1 MEDALAKRVQETAD
15 HLLSN
20 AVGDC
25 GNAQRA
31 CFPCVSFGDVDA
43 SERQG
48 LVGPVFQTS
57 FERDQVLDELRLIQS
72 DGDAIDA
79 RGSAVAF
86 DAPEGVP
93 KGKQV
98 DTTCQGMCFD
108 LGQSVP
114 FQQSPWNEG
123 PVDFPS
129 REFVENVLN
138 SALEPGEAGRSR
150 CGTVLR
156 AG

>member
-1 MEDALAKRVQETAD
+1 MEDALEERVQETAD

-43 SERQG
+43 SERLG
-48 LVGPVFQTS
+48 LIGPVFQTS
-57 FERDQVLDELRLIQS
+57 FERDQVLDELGLIQR

-86 DAPEGVP
+86 DAPEAVP
-93 KGKQV
+93 EGKQV
-98 DTTCQGMCFD
+98 DTTCQRMSFD
-108 LGQSVP
+108 LGQSDP
-114 FQQSPWNEG
+114 FQQEPMERRTGRLSIARVRGECFLTAPLSPGRPDDPDAG
-123 PVDFPS
+123 PF
-129 REFVENVLN
+129 
-138 SALEPGEAGRSR
+138 
-150 CGTVLR
+150 
-156 AG
+156 

>member
-1 MEDALAKRVQETAD
+1 MEDALEERVQETAN

-31 CFPCVSFGDVDA
+31 CFPCVSFLDVDA
-43 SERQG
+43 SERPG
-48 LVGPVFQTS
+48 LVSPVFQTA

-93 KGKQV
+93 EGKQV
-98 DTTCQGMCFD
+98 DTTCQRMCFD

-114 FQQSPWNEG
+114 FQQEPMERRTGRLSNVRVRGECFLTAPLSPGRPDDPDAG
-123 PVDFPS
+123 PF
-129 REFVENVLN
+129 
-138 SALEPGEAGRSR
+138 
-150 CGTVLR
+150 
-156 AG
+156 

>member
-31 CFPCVSFGDVDA
+31 RFPCVSFGDVDA

-48 LVGPVFQTS
+48 LIGPVFQTA
-57 FERDQVLDELRLIQS
+57 FERDQVLDELGLIQS

-93 KGKQV
+93 KGQQV

-123 PVDFPS
+123 PVNFPS
-129 REFVENVLN
+129 
-138 SALEPGEAGRSR
+138 
-150 CGTVLR
+150 
-156 AG
+156 

>member
-48 LVGPVFQTS
+48 LIGPVFQTA

-93 KGKQV
+93 KGLQV
-98 DTTCQGMCFD
+98 DTTCQGMSFD

-114 FQQSPWNEG
+114 FQQEPMERRIGRCTRWRLRGECFLASLLSPGRPDDPDAG
-123 PVDFPS
+123 PF
-129 REFVENVLN
+129 
-138 SALEPGEAGRSR
+138 
-150 CGTVLR
+150 
-156 AG
+156 